1 MFADDLLSDLLA
13 EECGPSLTPP
23 SARAIQNLK
32 DNGDMG
38 SSASTNTPSA
48 GTSASSTP
56 DPACHVVPSSA
67 EPKWTFRR
75 RASSMLSEDP
85 DPPSVPRAPL
95 FTRGSTES
103 LESTPLPKKDLDG
116 MFQKVNDAKAS
127 AQKEQEAVTKK
138 GSTKNAGDDNEAF
151 SLLQI

>member
-23 SARAIQNLK
+23 SARAIQKLK
-32 DNGDMG
+32 DDGDIME
-38 SSASTNTPSA
+38 SSASTKSPSA

-56 DPACHVVPSSA
+56 DPASSA

-116 MFQKVNDAKAS
+116 MFQKMNDAKAS

-151 SLLQI
+151 NLLQI